1 MHAYF
6 FNARGRDI
14 NNYFFWMAVS
24 FGIEDARLG
33 SVCYCVSENKF
44 LISCLFMPRV
54 VSVLDGPVPSKGKR
68 FPNTLS
74 PRKCKVQNHVPG
86 R

>member
-6 FNARGRDI
+6 FNARGRNI
-14 NNYFFWMAVS
+14 NKYFFWMAVS

-44 LISCLFMPRV
+44 LIFLFIYA
-54 VSVLDGPVPSKGKR
+54 KG
-68 FPNTLS
+68 
-74 PRKCKVQNHVPG
+74 G
-86 R
+86 